1 MMNVQINTQFNLLIE
16 TAYLVFAWANRMPP
30 TVLTSDKPYCI
41 PVQEVQCI
49 MDAVCG
55 DLDPQDRRLRF
66 YFQSFS
72 VDGIKNAS
80 VFETCAGVIFINSA
94 LREGDCDLKKSREN
108 MHSHFIGSS
117 CYYEINSFNA
127 NGIGANACEEY
138 RSIAEE
144 LGRFDMPDGLRLRLL
159 EVLSNFHRNVDEL
172 CNLLEPLCEKLL
184 PLLLPW
190 WEKMTPRLEQWK
202 DLLSTE
208 MGVQEMLW
216 DVTIDTREVKTLKL
230 SLHIFRPAVRRIC
243 MDFGGGTLYKDI
255 GLDFQPIK
263 VKREGFTAVELS
275 ALRLLS
281 SADRIEML
289 RAMSDQVMTPKELT
303 ERLRLNSGSVFR
315 DLASLFQAH
324 LVEMVVEEGIHRSYR
339 TAVDYLESL
348 VTQLLQYIK
357 KEEV

>member
-1 MMNVQINTQFNLLIE
+1 MVVHVNTQINLLIE
-16 TAYLVFAWANRMPP
+16 TAYLVFAWANQMPP
-30 TVLTSDKPYCI
+30 TALTSDKPYCI
-41 PVQEVQCI
+41 PAQEVQKI

-55 DLDPQDRRLRF
+55 NLDPQDRRLRF

-72 VDGIKNAS
+72 VEGIKNSS
-80 VFETCAGVIFINSA
+80 VFETCAGIMLINSS
-94 LREGDCDLKKSREN
+94 LRDGNCDLQKSRST
-108 MHSHFIGSS
+108 MHGHFIGSS
-117 CYYEINSFNA
+117 RYYEINSFNA

-172 CNLLEPLCEKLL
+172 CDLLEPLGEKLL
-184 PLLLPW
+184 PLLMPW
-190 WEKMTPRLEQWK
+190 WEKMTPRMEQWK
-202 DLLSTE
+202 DILSTE
-208 MGVQEMLW
+208 TGLQETLW
-216 DVTIDTREVKTLKL
+216 DVSIDTREVKELRL

-243 MDFGGGTLYKDI
+243 VDFGGGILYKDI
-255 GLDFQPIK
+255 GLDFQPMK

-324 LVEMVVEEGIHRSYR
+324 LVEMVVEEGIHRSYK
-339 TAVDYLESL
+339 TAVDYLENL

-357 KEEV
+357 KEED

>member
-1 MMNVQINTQFNLLIE
+1 MEVHINTQVNLLIE

-30 TVLTSDKPYCI
+30 TVLTSDKPFCI
-41 PVQEVQCI
+41 PVQEVQTI

-72 VDGIKNAS
+72 VEGIKNAS
-80 VFETCAGVIFINSA
+80 VFETCAGIMLINTS
-94 LREGDCDLKKSREN
+94 LRDGGCNPQQSRRS
-108 MHSHFIGSS
+108 MHDHFIGSS
-117 CYYEINSFNA
+117 RYYEINSFNA

-172 CNLLEPLCEKLL
+172 CDLLEPLCEKLL
-184 PLLLPW
+184 PLLMPW
-190 WEKMTPRLEQWK
+190 WEKMAPRLEQWR
-202 DLLSTE
+202 DILSTE
-208 MGVQEMLW
+208 TGLQETLW
-216 DVTIDTREVKTLKL
+216 DVSTDTSELKVL
-230 SLHIFRPAVRRIC
+230 HFSLHIFRPAVRRIC
-243 MDFGGGTLYKDI
+243 VDFGGGILYKDI
-255 GLDFQPIK
+255 GLDFQPMK

-281 SADRIEML
+281 GADRIEML

-324 LVEMVVEEGIHRSYR
+324 LVEMVVEDGIHRSYR

-357 KEEV
+357 KEDA